1 MKCEHCGAE
10 IDILAK
16 FCPEC
21 GEDIMKGDKIEYQGG
36 KNVKYDI
43 KPEVFSNKPEED
55 VGLAILA
62 YVPLFI
68 IIPLLKL
75 KDNDEFV
82 RFHAN
87 NGIILLVERIIVY
100 FVVFVLLKFGELFGG
115 EAVGGVGT
123 ILNFLVIP
131 VVLFLI
137 ITYTV
142 PFIGC
147 IKGRKTAIPLFKSI
161 KIFKDW

>member
-36 KNVKYDI
+36 KNVKHDI

-55 VGLAILA
+55 VGLAILS
-62 YVPLFI
+62 YIPLFI

-100 FVVFVLLKFGELFGG
+100 FVVFALLKFGELFGG

-142 PFIGC
+142 PFVGC
-147 IKGRKTAIPLFKSI
+147 IKGRKTAIPLFKNI